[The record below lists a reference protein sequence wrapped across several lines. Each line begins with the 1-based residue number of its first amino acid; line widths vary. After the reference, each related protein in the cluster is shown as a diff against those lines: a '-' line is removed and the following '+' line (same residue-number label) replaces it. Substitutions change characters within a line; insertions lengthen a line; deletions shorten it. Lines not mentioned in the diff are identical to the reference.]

1 MTEHQNIEYKIS
13 WRDEYLKWICGFA
26 NANGGKLYIGIDD
39 NGNITGL
46 EDYKKLMD
54 DIPNKTVNYL
64 GLVVDVNLHKKD
76 GKHYIEIDI
85 PVSTVPVS
93 FHGAYHYR
101 SGSTKQELKGTALQ
115 HFLLKKL
122 GKSWESIPVPDASL
136 DDLDNNVIQTFIR
149 RALKKGRISENVEK
163 DNITTLLK
171 NLRLINK
178 EGHLTNA
185 ALLLFGKDPGQYFI
199 TAIFKIGRFGKS
211 PTDLKFQDIVEGN
224 IFQMADQVLE
234 ILKTKYLIRPI
245 SYEGLQRIEPLEYP
259 EDALREAIFN
269 SVIHKDYASTYI
281 FLRVYDDRLTLFNP
295 GGFPEGFNIERIKSE
310 HISQPRN
317 AIIADIF
324 FKAGYIEAWGRGITK
339 IIEDC
344 REAGLPEPVIREQ
357 ENGVHITFLKDIYTE
372 EYLKTLDLNERQ
384 IKAMLNVKAKGEI
397 TNIEYRQLNGVSDRT
412 ALRDLQELTNM
423 QLLERIGAI
432 GRGTVYILKKRNLNP
447 S

>member
-101 SGSTKQELKGTALQ
+101 SRSTKQELKGTALQ

-136 DDLDNNVIQTFIR
+136 DDLDNNVIQTFIH

-163 DNITTLLK
+163 
-171 NLRLINK
+171 
-178 EGHLTNA
+178 
-185 ALLLFGKDPGQYFI
+185 
-199 TAIFKIGRFGKS
+199 
-211 PTDLKFQDIVEGN
+211 
-224 IFQMADQVLE
+224 
-234 ILKTKYLIRPI
+234 
-245 SYEGLQRIEPLEYP
+245 
-259 EDALREAIFN
+259 
-269 SVIHKDYASTYI
+269 
-281 FLRVYDDRLTLFNP
+281 
-295 GGFPEGFNIERIKSE
+295 
-310 HISQPRN
+310 
-317 AIIADIF
+317 
-324 FKAGYIEAWGRGITK
+324 
-339 IIEDC
+339 
-344 REAGLPEPVIREQ
+344 
-357 ENGVHITFLKDIYTE
+357 
-372 EYLKTLDLNERQ
+372 
-384 IKAMLNVKAKGEI
+384 
-397 TNIEYRQLNGVSDRT
+397 
-412 ALRDLQELTNM
+412 
-423 QLLERIGAI
+423 
-432 GRGTVYILKKRNLNP
+432 
-447 S
+447 